1 MLSPRTKSALILI
14 AASALSMSASA
25 HTVVEAHSHSG
36 FISGFVHPL
45 FGLDHLA
52 AMVAVGLWSALA
64 ARSAGRDLLW
74 GPVGFA
80 AMLLVGAVLGLQ
92 GVALPA
98 VEPMIAASLLVTGLL
113 IATRAQWPVWAA
125 ALVAGLFA
133 FFHGAAH
140 GMELSGVGVAQAL
153 AGMLIGSAALHL
165 TGIGLGRWVFD
176 QRRWLSA
183 MAGGAVALLGSAL
196 LLRMAW

>member
-1 MLSPRTKSALILI
+1 MKNRAFILLGLLWPALP
-14 AASALSMSASA
+14 ALA
-25 HTVVEAHSHSG
+25 HTGALGDHVHTG
-36 FISGFVHPL
+36 FMAGLLHP
-45 FGLDHLA
+45 FTGIDHLA
-52 AMVAVGLWSALA
+52 AMLAVGVWSALA
-64 ARSAGRDLLW
+64 VRPVWVAPLAFVALLGAG
-74 GPVGFA
+74 A
-80 AMLLVGAVLGLQ
+80 LGGLA
-92 GVALPA
+92 GVAVPG

-113 IATRAQWPVWAA
+113 IATRAQRPVWAA

-165 TGIGLGRWVFD
+165 AGIGLGRRVFCPH
-176 QRRWLSA
+176 RWLSA
-183 MAGGAVALLGSAL
+183 MTGGAVALLGSAL

>member
-1 MLSPRTKSALILI
+1 MKNRAFILLGLLWPALP
-14 AASALSMSASA
+14 ALA
-25 HTVVEAHSHSG
+25 HTGALGDH
-36 FISGFVHPL
+36 VHPG
-45 FGLDHLA
+45 FMAGLLHPFTGIDHLA
-52 AMVAVGLWSALA
+52 AMLAVGVWSALA
-64 ARSAGRDLLW
+64 VRPVWVAPLAFVALLGAG
-74 GPVGFA
+74 A
-80 AMLLVGAVLGLQ
+80 LGGLA
-92 GVALPA
+92 GVAVPG
-98 VEPMIAASLLVTGLL
+98 VEPIIAASLLVTGLL
-113 IATRAQWPVWAA
+113 IATRAQWPVRAA

>member
-1 MLSPRTKSALILI
+1 MKNRAFILLGLLWPALP
-14 AASALSMSASA
+14 ALA
-25 HTVVEAHSHSG
+25 HTGALGDH
-36 FISGFVHPL
+36 VHPG
-45 FGLDHLA
+45 FMAGLLHPFPGIDHLA
-52 AMVAVGLWSALA
+52 AMLAVGVWSALA
-64 ARSAGRDLLW
+64 VRPVWVAPRAFVALLGAG
-74 GPVGFA
+74 A
-80 AMLLVGAVLGLQ
+80 LGGLA
-92 GVALPA
+92 GVAVPG

-113 IATRAQWPVWAA
+113 IATRAQWRVWAA

-183 MAGGAVALLGSAL
+183 MAGGAVALLGSAVR
-196 LLRMAW
+196 LRMAW

>member
-1 MLSPRTKSALILI
+1 MKNRAFILLGLLGPALP
-14 AASALSMSASA
+14 ALA
-25 HTVVEAHSHSG
+25 HTGALGDH
-36 FISGFVHPL
+36 VHPG
-45 FGLDHLA
+45 FMAGLLHPFTGIDHLA
-52 AMVAVGLWSALA
+52 AMLAVGVWSALA
-64 ARSAGRDLLW
+64 VRPVWVAPLAFVALLGAG
-74 GPVGFA
+74 A
-80 AMLLVGAVLGLQ
+80 LGGLA
-92 GVALPA
+92 GVAVPG

-113 IATRAQWPVWAA
+113 IATRAQWPVRAA